1 MKGHLSLLL
10 LLGALVGLFGQQA
23 AYAGGPALAPAME
36 ASHAMPTGMDCA
48 GTEGMPEATHEQPC
62 KGLTLAC
69 IAQMGCMIPMTI
81 QDRLPLTAPR
91 VPLPPVAYRAVDAPL
106 AGRDLMPE
114 LQPPT
119 V

>member
-1 MKGHLSLLL
+1 
-10 LLGALVGLFGQQA
+10 LGALLGLFGQQA
-23 AYAGGPALAPAME
+23 AYAGGPALNPTME
-36 ASHAMPTGMDCA
+36 VSHAMPSGMDCA
-48 GTEGMPEATHEQPC
+48 EMEGMRKATHEQPC

-81 QDRLPLTAPR
+81 HDRLTLAAPR
-91 VPLPPVAYRAVDAPL
+91 VPLPPAVYRAVDAPL
-106 AGRDLMPE
+106 AGREITPE